1 MFEGLKKKFSNL
13 IQSIAKKEEE
23 EIGQQESAKVEVEPA
38 PQHPQERTVPPAKPE
53 EKSEGKA
60 SRSTPAHE
68 VVQPSGQREEKKENE
83 KESPRQAEP
92 PKAKEHH
99 HINQPAAQK
108 PESMPE
114 ARAEREKKSGRDT
127 MAESRVHAPAP
138 APEPAHGPS
147 TGPAKPA
154 ESESERQTVGKKP
167 EAPRTAERAIQKPQ
181 KAGVGFGTRLK
192 GIIFKE
198 VRVSEKDVDPFMDEF
213 RLSLLQSDVNYDVT
227 ERLVENIRKE
237 LLSRQI
243 SSSGIERGITEII
256 RESILGILGT
266 HAPVDLAENA
276 RRSVAAGAA
285 PYKILFIGPNGA
297 GKTTAIAKVAHMLL
311 KNGLT
316 CVISASD
323 TFRAAAIEQTI
334 YHANKLGVP
343 VVKGAY
349 GADPASVAFD
359 AIAYAKAHGQNV
371 VLIDSAGRQET
382 NRSLMEEIKKM
393 VRVSKPD
400 LKIFVGESTVGN
412 ALLNQVREFNEAVG
426 LDGIILT
433 KLDCDAK
440 GGDTLSILSD
450 TTVPVLFFGTGESY
464 DALMAYDPDFI
475 VDSILPRAS

>member
-23 EIGQQESAKVEVEPA
+23 DIGQQEPAKVEAEPA
-38 PQHPQERTVPPAKPE
+38 PQHVQERTVPPVKPE

-60 SRSTPAHE
+60 TRPAPAHE
-68 VVQPSGQREEKKENE
+68 VAQPSGQGEEKNE
-83 KESPRQAEP
+83 KEPPRQAEP

-99 HINQPAAQK
+99 HITRPAAQK
-108 PESMPE
+108 HERVPE
-114 ARAEREKKSGRDT
+114 ARAEREKKDGRD
-127 MAESRVHAPAP
+127 AVEESRVHAPAP
-138 APEPAHGPS
+138 APEPAHVPS
-147 TGPAKPA
+147 PEPAKSA
-154 ESESERQTVGKKP
+154 EHGSVRQIVEKRP
-167 EAPRTAERAIQKPQ
+167 EAQRVAERTTQKQQ
-181 KAGVGFGTRLK
+181 KAGIGLGTRLK

-198 VRVSEKDVDPFMDEF
+198 VRVSEKDIDPFMDEF

-227 ERLVENIRKE
+227 ERLVEGIRKE

-243 SSSGIERGITEII
+243 SSSGIERSITEII
-256 RESILGILGT
+256 RGSILGVLGT
-266 HAPVDLAENA
+266 HAPVDITENA

-316 CVISASD
+316 CAISASD
-323 TFRAAAIEQTI
+323 TFRAAAIEQTV
-334 YHANKLGVP
+334 YHANRLGVP
-343 VVKGAY
+343 VIKGAY

-440 GGDTLSILSD
+440 GGNTLSILSD